1 MIFVQHNIAK
11 RRNVL
16 HNYKMTVQYDGT
28 RYSGWQ
34 RQGNTSSTIQGR
46 LEQTL
51 SRLLEEPVFRLRLRQ
66 N

>member
-1 MIFVQHNIAK
+1 MY
-11 RRNVL
+11 
-16 HNYKMTVQYDGT
+16 NYKMTVQYDGT

-51 SRLLEEPVFRLRLRQ
+51 SRLLEEPVSVSGSGRTDGGVKG
-66 N
+66 